1 MSLLKKAAS
10 VASLIRSN
18 ADQAAHGEM
27 PGTVDRTQCP
37 TCNRWYRLDQ
47 GHDDC
52 PGNKP
57 PKR

>member
-1 MSLLKKAAS
+1 MSLLKKAAG

-37 TCNRWYRLDQ
+37 TCSRWYRLEE
-47 GHDDC
+47 GHDC
-52 PGNKP
+52 PDAKQ
-57 PKR
+57 R